1 MRDREWWTRPAL
13 QKSEA
18 ILMPA
23 LQRRRTL
30 EPTFLDGYE
39 AVTRRAD
46 AFRTLAA
53 EPTTALSTYVRPRGS
68 MAGRSV
74 LRAAG
79 VTLGSYPRRGSVA
92 SMRAL
97 LPGRGSGTWLSV
109 ATRQR
114 ETARRR
120 AMR

>member
-1 MRDREWWTRPAL
+1 MRDREWWMRPAL

-23 LQRRRTL
+23 LHRRGPWESL
-30 EPTFLDGYE
+30 LPDGFP
-39 AVTRRAD
+39 AVAQRAD
-46 AFRTLAA
+46 AFQALPAA
-53 EPTTALSTYVRPRGS
+53 QTTALSTYVRPRGS
-68 MAGRSV
+68 MAGRGV

-79 VTLGSYPRRGSVA
+79 VMLDAYATRRTVTAQG
-92 SMRAL
+92 RARQTW
-97 LPGRGSGTWLSV
+97 PGM

-120 AMR
+120 ALP